1 MAKICD
7 RGNENRLFKIRLLNE
22 EYAKLVALPDEEFLE
37 AADKRDSLRKEILT
51 ELKKANKPSH
61 RSKYFNKHYQVEEAE
76 LDEVQCGHCKKIFA
90 VDYEWLD
97 YFTANVD
104 EDWARCYCPYC
115 GKIKQWCI

>member
-1 MAKICD
+1 MAKID
-7 RGNENRLFKIRLLNE
+7 FSVFKKAIEQKGKQLNE
-22 EYAKLVALPDEEFLE
+22 EHEKILSLPDDEFLSPDTTKKLE
-37 AADKRDSLRKEILT
+37 RIHEETLSLVKL
-51 ELKKANKPSH
+51 ANCG
-61 RSKYFNKHYQVEEAE
+61 SKYFEKHYQVEEAE

-90 VDYEWLD
+90 VDYKWLD